1 MPEPLI
7 DTFPPTLIETQK
19 DANKIR
25 HDHVVSTRMSYM
37 VAPKLWEHYIASSLV
52 YWSYPEGMGQ
62 RYNQSTVW
70 RERIQIGLQQLVIE
84 E

>member
-25 HDHVVSTRMSYM
+25 HDHLVSTRMSYM
-37 VAPKLWEHYIASSLV
+37 VASKL
-52 YWSYPEGMGQ
+52 
-62 RYNQSTVW
+62 
-70 RERIQIGLQQLVIE
+70 
-84 E
+84 